1 MDLTD
6 GISYKKLDDSTGF
19 EIMKNFYHKATE
31 LGDQKNKFF
40 QTYWNNWTLSKST
53 FMKFQITGGQ
63 LKVDIY
69 RNNGFGGSYSVDK
82 TINIDMRKLR
92 Q

>member
-19 EIMKNFYHKATE
+19 EIMKYFYHKATE
-31 LGDQKNKFF
+31 LGDQRNKFF

-69 RNNGFGGSYSVDK
+69 RNNGFGGYYSVDK